1 MPTYKDEQWHCR
13 WRCPECC
20 KHGWLAHCD
29 LFFGPD
35 VCPGCGSDGPFKKV
49 KMRYDPPK
57 YDYIGIFPVKQEDGE
72 WILHDDNK
80 DWRGKQTDGDC
91 N

>member
-1 MPTYKDEQWHCR
+1 MPTRQDEKWHCR
-13 WRCPECC
+13 WICSECEE
-20 KHGWLAHCD
+20 HGRLAHCD
-29 LFFGPD
+29 LFFAPD
-35 VCPGCGSDGPFKKV
+35 ICPGCGTEKPLEQV

-57 YDYIGIFPVKQEDGE
+57 YDYIGIFPVKQEDGQ
-72 WILHDDNK
+72 WKIHADNK

>member
-13 WRCPECC
+13 WRCPKCC
-20 KHGWLAHCD
+20 KHGRLAHCD

-35 VCPGCGSDGPFKKV
+35 ICPGCGSDGPFKKV

-57 YDYIGIFPVKQEDGE
+57 YDYYGIFPVKQEDGE
-72 WILHDDNK
+72 WVLHDDSK